1 MTIKQRIKISC
12 EKMNINL
19 GELSEKLN
27 IRQSTFSVRLKTG
40 KFTKEEIEKIA
51 FNMGC
56 MYNSYFLFSD
66 GTKINFHSIGSQIK
80 NALEYAG
87 MTITELGKKMGITQP
102 AISKRLKTGKF
113 TQDELYNIASMIGC
127 KYISEFVFK
136 DGTTI

>member
-1 MTIKQRIKISC
+1 MTIKQRVKISC

-19 GELSEKLN
+19 GELAEKLE

-56 MYNSYFLFSD
+56 LYTSYFLFPD
-66 GTKINFHSIGSQIK
+66 GTTIKFHSIGIQIK
-80 NALEYAG
+80 NALVYAG
-87 MTITELGKKMGITQP
+87 MTITDLGKKMGITQQ

-113 TQDELYNIASMIGC
+113 TQDELESIASMIGC
-127 KYISEFVFK
+127 KYVSEFVFE
-136 DGTTI
+136 DGTKI